1 MEDLHKKKESN
12 YNSPFKGLGDIIF
25 ENDDLIAL
33 NKPSGLLSIPDRE
46 GKEVSLKTLLQEKY
60 AHPDDSRLNDSVG
73 QAVGL
78 GKIFTVHRLDRD
90 TSGIIIFAK
99 NEKTHRH
106 LSKQFEERQTE
117 KIYTGLVIGSPA
129 NKKGSIN
136 APIAE
141 HSVKRGMMIIH
152 QRGKEA
158 LTDYEVLQD
167 FGIYSW
173 VQFRIHTGRTH
184 QIRVHMK
191 DIGHPIVC
199 DELYGDGKPVLL
211 SSIKSKF
218 KLSKKEEE
226 ERPILNRLA
235 LHAWKLKFTDTKGK
249 IFELEAPIPKDIK
262 ATLQQLE
269 KWKKKQ
275 PHLTSP
281 KERNRPQP

>member
-1 MEDLHKKKESN
+1 MTV
-12 YNSPFKGLGDIIF
+12 F
-25 ENDDLIAL
+25 ENDDFIGL

-60 AHPDDSRLNDSVG
+60 ARPDD
-73 QAVGL
+73 AVGR
-78 GKIFTVHRLDRD
+78 GQIFTVHRLDRD
-90 TSGIIIFAK
+90 TSGIIVFAK
-99 NEKTHRH
+99 NEETHRH

-117 KIYTGLVIGSPA
+117 KIYAGLVIGSPA

-141 HSVKRGMMIIH
+141 HSVKRGLMIIH

-173 VQFRIHTGRTH
+173 LQFRIHTGRTH

-226 ERPILNRLA
+226 ERPILNRMA
-235 LHAWKLKFTDTKGK
+235 LHAWKLKFTDTNGK
-249 IFELEAPIPKDIK
+249 IFELEAPVPKDIR

-269 KWKKKQ
+269 KWKKK
-275 PHLTSP
+275 PRLT
-281 KERNRPQP
+281 